1 LLYYKKLIHI
11 KTTARKSRVVV
22 QTISIMEKKLYSL
35 LCFLFF
41 VSFVASG
48 QTGKVTGTVIDGEF
62 VEPLAFANILVKGT
76 IKGTTS
82 DFDGKYELELEAGT
96 YTLVYSFVGY
106 NTQEISDIVVKPND
120 VLTVDVTL
128 GTNTLETVTITT
140 NVKQNTEN
148 AILNV
153 QKKSVNLLD
162 GLSAQSIKSTG
173 ASDLASAVKSV
184 PGVSVQGGK
193 YVYVRGLG
201 DRYTKS
207 ILNGVD
213 IPGLDPD
220 RNTIQMDLFPTNIL
234 DNIIVIKS
242 AAAEYPA
249 DFTGGVIDIVTKD
262 FPTKSEGSISVGA
275 GYNPDMHFNDSY
287 LSYEGSDTD
296 FWGYDNGTRDL
307 PINRYQPIPGTFE
320 NRALLTSL
328 TNRFQKELAARKET
342 SGLNYDFGFT
352 LGNQFDLGGSNKIGY
367 QASFSYKNETTFY
380 EERKDGGFI
389 RNTDKSIN
397 ELETVLDSK
406 GPEGINNVILNGL
419 AGIVLKTDKS
429 KYKANVLHI
438 QNGEST
444 AGVFDQLIS
453 QDGAGGAIEPLA
465 KNALTYTERSVTNVL
480 LAGEHRLSNDENAW
494 NFEWKLSPT
503 FSKVYDKDHRIT
515 PLQIQQNGEYFI
527 SPSASTFPI
536 QIWRWLEEENW
547 VGKFDFKKKYSL
559 FNRPAQLR
567 FGTSYVYKFRNFS
580 TDQFTFQISGDDSY
594 IADGNVNNLLATE
607 NLWTND
613 SNNGTHITFGDGFN
627 PDNAFKGEN
636 FIYSNYISNEFNLSE
651 NLKTVLGLRTEL
663 FKSYYTSYYDLQGN
677 LEFDNQ
683 KVVDKFDLF
692 PSANIIYALTDN
704 TNLRGSF
711 SRTTARPSFKEQSN
725 AQIFDPITSRLF
737 IGALGVKP
745 LVPTYINNF
754 DLRYERFGDQG
765 QMVALSGFYKDFK
778 DPIEL
783 TFFLQAPTQITPANL
798 GNAKVYGAEFEFRQR
813 LGFLTEGLDNLKLNA
828 NVSVIKSELTMSE
841 AEYNS
846 RTLAA
851 RVGETV
857 DNKRDL
863 QGQSPFLINVGLDYA
878 NDNIGLQSGLFY
890 NVQGKTLEVVGT
902 GIVPDVYT
910 LPYNSLNFTLNK
922 AFGKIKNSAIDLKV
936 TNILGDKK
944 ESNYESFQAMDQL
957 YSLRN
962 PGTEFSLGYTYKF

>member
-1 LLYYKKLIHI
+1 
-11 KTTARKSRVVV
+11 
-22 QTISIMEKKLYSL
+22 MEKNLYLL

-41 VSFVASG
+41 ISFTAFG
-48 QTGKVTGTVIDGEF
+48 QTGKVTGSVIDGEF

-76 IKGTTS
+76 ATGTNS
-82 DFDGKYELELEAGT
+82 DFDGKYELELQEGT
-96 YTLVYSFVGY
+96 YTLVFSFVGY
-106 NTQEISDIVVKPND
+106 DTQEISDVVVKAND
-120 VLTVDVTL
+120 VLTIDVTL
-128 GTNTLETVTITT
+128 STNTLEAITVTTS
-140 NVKQNTEN
+140 VKRNTEN
-148 AILNV
+148 AILNI
-153 QKKSVNLLD
+153 QKKSVTLLD

-262 FPTKSEGSISVGA
+262 FPTKDEASVSVGM

-287 LSYEGSDTD
+287 LNYEGSDTD
-296 FWGYDNGTRDL
+296 FFGYDDGTRDL

-320 NRALLTSL
+320 NRELLTSL
-328 TNRFQKELAARKET
+328 TNRFQKELAAKQET
-342 SGLNYDFGFT
+342 SNMNFDLGFT
-352 LGNQFDLGGSNKIGY
+352 LGNQYDLGNNKIGY

-380 EERKDGGFI
+380 EERIDGGFI
-389 RNTDKSIN
+389 RNTNKSIN
-397 ELETVLDSK
+397 ELETVLDSR
-406 GPEGINNVILNGL
+406 GPEGINTVILNGM
-419 AGIVLKTDKS
+419 AGIVFKTDKS
-429 KYKANVLHI
+429 KYKVNFLHI

-444 AGVFDQLIS
+444 AGFFDQLIS
-453 QDGAGGAIEPLA
+453 QDGAGGGIEPLV
-465 KNALTYTERSVTNVL
+465 KNALTYTERSVTNIL
-480 LAGEHRLSNDENAW
+480 LAGEHRFSDDENAW
-494 NFEWKLSPT
+494 DFEWKLSPT

-515 PLQIQQNGEYFI
+515 PLQIQDNGDYFI

-547 VGKFDFKKKYSL
+547 VGKLDFKKKYSL
-559 FNRPAQLR
+559 FNRPAQLK
-567 FGTSYVYKFRNFS
+567 FGTGYVYKYRDFS
-580 TDQFTFQISGDDSY
+580 TDQFTFQITGDDSY

-607 NLWTND
+607 NLWTNVT
-613 SNNGTHITFGDGFN
+613 NNGTHITFGDSFN
-627 PDNAFKGEN
+627 PDNAYEGEN
-636 FIYSNYISNEFNLSE
+636 FIYSNYISNEFNISE
-651 NLKTVLGLRTEL
+651 DLKTVLGLRTEL
-663 FKSYYTSYYDLQGN
+663 FQSYYTSYYDLQGN
-677 LEFDNQ
+677 REFDNQ
-683 KVVDKFDLF
+683 KMVDKFDWF
-692 PSANIIYALTDN
+692 PSANIIYSLTEN
-704 TNLRGSF
+704 ANLRGSF

-754 DLRYERFGDQG
+754 DLRFERFGEQG
-765 QMVALSGFYKDFK
+765 QMFALSGFYKDFK

-798 GNAKVYGAEFEFRQR
+798 GSAKVYGAEFEFRQR
-813 LGFLTEGLDNLKLNA
+813 LGFLSESLNDLKLNA
-828 NVSVIKSELTMSE
+828 NVSVIKSELTISDPE
-841 AEYNS
+841 FNS
-846 RTLAA
+846 RSLAA
-851 RVGETV
+851 RDGEIV

-863 QGQSPFLINVGLDYA
+863 QGQSPYLINVGFDYN
-878 NDNIGLQSGLFY
+878 NDDMGLQTGLFY

-922 AFGKIKNSAIDLKV
+922 AFGKNKNSSIDFKV

-944 ESNYESFQAMDQL
+944 ESNYESYKATDQL

-962 PGTEFSLGYTYKF
+962 PGTEFSLGYTVKF